1 MDRTTTPARVA
12 LTGEIATTPRPLA
25 AYRDMFLLSD
35 EQLRGGPVLDCP
47 AGASPFGAQVRAL
60 GGTAVSVDPAYLDPD
75 GLVTRARADVERVVA
90 WQRAAPDGFD
100 WSYLGSPDRVHD
112 LWTGAV
118 DEFAADFALDD
129 NRYVAA
135 ALPELPFPDDHF
147 ALTVSGF
154 LLFVYPDLLDFD
166 AHRAALVELARVTR
180 GEVRVFP
187 LHDTTG
193 MPYRRLDRLRGCLH
207 DSGVSTAIR
216 TAACSYTPLPGGDRM
231 LVCRSR
237 EGVPDRR

>member
-1 MDRTTTPARVA
+1 MDRTAIPARVPF
-12 LTGEIATTPRPLA
+12 TGEVAVTPRPLD

-35 EQLRGGPVLDCP
+35 EQLTGGPVLDCP

-75 GLVTRARADVERVVA
+75 GLVARARADVERIVA
-90 WQRAAPDGFD
+90 WQRAAPDGFV
-100 WSYLGSPDRVHD
+100 WSYLGSPDRMHE
-112 LWTGAV
+112 LWAGAV
-118 DEFAADFALDD
+118 EEFAADFALDD
-129 NRYVAA
+129 GRYVAA

-147 ALTVSGF
+147 ALAVSGF
-154 LLFVYPDLLDFD
+154 LLFVYPDLLDVD
-166 AHRAALVELARVTR
+166 AHRAAIVELARVTR

-187 LHDTTG
+187 MHDTAGT
-193 MPYRRLDRLRGCLH
+193 PYPHLDRLRSRLH

-231 LVCRSR
+231 LVCRSCMDS
-237 EGVPDRR
+237 PDRR